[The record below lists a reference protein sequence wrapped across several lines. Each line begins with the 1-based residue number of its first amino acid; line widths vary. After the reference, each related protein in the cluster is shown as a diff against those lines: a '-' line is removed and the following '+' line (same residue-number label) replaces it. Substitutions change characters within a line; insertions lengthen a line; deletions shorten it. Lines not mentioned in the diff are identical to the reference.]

1 MALPGKPTK
10 AQQRI
15 LDKYADVI
23 AKSKI
28 EDEIRDKIGVR
39 NFRKLKSTQFQH
51 AKQIRQTSA
60 EINVVR
66 SQIKSAQRQGRSA
79 RDLILQEL
87 KLEERLR
94 QNKRA
99 KFDADLDFRTAKGHI
114 TVDGVEIEIGDYDLS
129 EFTEEELA
137 KIEDLRDSLEYYRFS
152 GDRTRDRFYHIY
164 GFDSVSDR
172 SLILFA
178 KGEGMI

>member
-1 MALPGKPTK
+1 MAIKGKVTK

-15 LDKYADVI
+15 LDKYADI
-23 AKSKI
+23 TDILDFKQ
-28 EDEIRDKIGVR
+28 EIRDKVGVR
-39 NFRKLKSTQFQH
+39 SARRLESTKAKY

-66 SQIKSAQRQGRSA
+66 SKIKSYQKQGRSA

-94 QNKRA
+94 QDKRA
-99 KFDADLDFRTAKGHI
+99 KFDADLDFRAAKGHI

-178 KGEGMI
+178 KGEGII

>member
-1 MALPGKPTK
+1 MAIKGKVTK

-15 LDKYADVI
+15 LDKYKDI
-23 AKSKI
+23 TDILDFKQ
-28 EDEIRDKIGVR
+28 EIRDKVGVR
-39 NFRKLKSTQFQH
+39 NARKLESTRAKY

-99 KFDADLDFRTAKGHI
+99 KFDADLDFRAAKGHI
-114 TVDGVEIEIGDYDLS
+114 TVDGVEIQIGDYDLS

-178 KGEGMI
+178 KGEGII